1 MVKVPADQK
10 HDPENHRR
18 HPLLGAELVGR
29 ITLWRELVPL
39 IRSHHE
45 NLDGSGYPA
54 GLAGEAIPLGARII
68 AIAES
73 FDAMTNP
80 NSYQIGRS
88 FDEAFADLRRNAGS
102 RYDPKLVEIFETEL
116 RAQGE

>member
-1 MVKVPADQK
+1 
-10 HDPENHRR
+10 
-18 HPLLGAELVGR
+18 
-29 ITLWRELVPL
+29 
-39 IRSHHE
+39 
-45 NLDGSGYPA
+45 
-54 GLAGEAIPLGARII
+54 
-68 AIAES
+68 
-73 FDAMTNP
+73 MTNP